1 MSAILNRSSLTS
13 LSDGLISFIQHLFGS
28 VDITPGEYRW
38 SPDQQATKIFIGGP
52 FTYSREKVGQL
63 PTVTVVRGPFTYE
76 NRTIDNYKSGDA
88 NTYENPEH
96 VEILSG
102 PITVICECGAG
113 DEAVAMAQFIL
124 LELQA
129 NRIQMKKQ
137 MTFLHRLL
145 WVGVSPEQPVKEEAE
160 ITRWQ
165 CSITL
170 QCSIYTGWIKR
181 ETGLSRFN
189 RVEINNADEEWDSI
203 YGVITQGSDLFV
215 DNSANFGIT
224 TTNSPQLLEQELIK
238 KWYYVSFDGAKMY
251 TIEEVVNSKTLRLS
265 EKDENGD
272 SVPFNPTEANPNV
285 KYKIYWNTVH
295 LGIALPKK
303 N

>member
-1 MSAILNRSSLTS
+1 MSAILNQSSLTR

-28 VDITPGEYRW
+28 PDMTPGEYRW
-38 SPDQQATKIFIGGP
+38 SPDEQATKIFISGP
-52 FTYSREKVGQL
+52 FTYSRQRVGSM
-63 PTVTVVRGPFTYE
+63 PTVTVTRGPFTYE
-76 NRTIDNYKSGDA
+76 NRTIDNFKGADA
-88 NTYENPEH
+88 NTYENPER

-113 DEAVAMAQFIL
+113 DEATAMAQYIL

-129 NRIQMKKQ
+129 NRLKMKSH
-137 MTFLHRLL
+137 MSFLHRLL
-145 WVGVSPEQPVKEEAE
+145 WTGITPEQPVKEEAE

-170 QCSIYTGWIKR
+170 QCSIYTGWIQR
-181 ETGLSRFN
+181 ETGLTRFN
-189 RVEINNADEEWDSI
+189 SILLRNADENWDSI
-203 YGVITQGSDLFV
+203 YGSQTQGSDLFV
-215 DNSANFGIT
+215 DNSADFGVT
-224 TTNSPQLLEQELIK
+224 ATNSPQFLQQELAK

-251 TIEEVVNSKTLRLS
+251 TIESVVNNKTLQLS
-265 EKDENGD
+265 HVDENGNN
-272 SVPFNPTEANPNV
+272 VPFNPTETKSDV

-295 LGIALPKK
+295 LGIGLPKK